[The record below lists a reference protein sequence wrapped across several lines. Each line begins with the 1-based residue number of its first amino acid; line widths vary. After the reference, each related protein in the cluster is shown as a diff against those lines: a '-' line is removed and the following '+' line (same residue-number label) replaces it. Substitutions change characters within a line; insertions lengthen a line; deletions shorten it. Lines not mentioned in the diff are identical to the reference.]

1 MSSAKTRS
9 SDAVG
14 DTGQSPRRSLTIRTR
29 LTLWS
34 AGMIAAVYLILAAIV
49 FGGLVGLV
57 QTEVDT
63 LVQGQSQ
70 ELIAR
75 IHQTHDNPAEAEQEI
90 RKELGRRARN
100 DFRFRVLDDSGRQ
113 LLTSDP
119 AQEFPPTPPEISAGL
134 EGFTTISGSDQHSA
148 VRVLRQPILLA
159 NRKAWA
165 EVTYSLDQ
173 MHANLRH
180 YGMLWLGTV
189 PLVVLLAAVGGSLLA
204 RRSLRPV
211 SEMIAGAK
219 RVEGDPSGK
228 RMEVRG
234 TGDELDQLA
243 ETLNVML
250 GRIERHVQQI
260 TQFTA
265 DASHELRS
273 PLAALRGAAE
283 VALTRRASAEE
294 LRSVLENAVDQY
306 DRLTRIA
313 EDLLLLARADTHQ
326 TVCHLERISVEDV
339 VRSATDLYS
348 AVAENRNIELTF
360 SATGQH
366 EVEGD
371 FGRLLQLVGN
381 LIDNAVKN
389 TPAGGR
395 IELFA
400 GSDDQQVFIRI
411 TDTGMGIPAHHVPH
425 VFDRFYRADD
435 SRDRS
440 TASGAGLGLSI
451 CKAIVTIHQG
461 TISLT
466 SFEGRGTEVLVRLPS
481 SAPKMNELSSSR

>member
-1 MSSAKTRS
+1 
-9 SDAVG
+9 
-14 DTGQSPRRSLTIRTR
+14 
-29 LTLWS
+29 
-34 AGMIAAVYLILAAIV
+34 MIAAVYLVLAAIV
-49 FGGLVGLV
+49 FSGLVGLV

-75 IHQTHDNPAEAEQEI
+75 VHQSHDNLAEAEQEI
-90 RKELGRRARN
+90 RKELGRRVRK
-100 DFRFRVLDDSGRQ
+100 DFRFRVLDNVGQ
-113 LLTSDP
+113 QILTSDP
-119 AQEFPPTPPEISAGL
+119 EQQFPLIPSDRNFGS
-134 EGFTTISGSDQHSA
+134 EGFTTVSGSQTYSF
-148 VRVLRQPILLA
+148 VRVYRQPIPLG
-159 NRKAWA
+159 NRTVQA

-173 MHANLRH
+173 MNANLRH

-189 PLVVLLAAVGGSLLA
+189 PLVMLLAALGGSLLA

-211 SEMIAGAK
+211 AEMIAGAK
-219 RVEGDPSGK
+219 SVEGDPSGN
-228 RMEVRG
+228 RMAVRG

-250 GRIERHVQQI
+250 DRIERHVEQI

-283 VALTRRASAEE
+283 VALTRRSSTED
-294 LRSVLENAVDQY
+294 LRTVLENAVDQY

-326 TVCHLERISVEDV
+326 NGFRFGKVTIEDV
-339 VRSATDLYS
+339 VQNANDLYT
-348 AVAENRNIELTF
+348 AVAESRNIALTC
-360 SATGQH
+360 SAAGRS
-366 EVEGD
+366 EIEGD
-371 FGRLLQLVGN
+371 FGRLLQLIGN
-381 LIDNAVKN
+381 LVDNAVKN

-395 IELFA
+395 IDLFVEHDA
-400 GSDDQQVFIRI
+400 GEIVIRVK
-411 TDTGMGIPAHHVPH
+411 DTGMGIPSHHLPH

-451 CKAIVTIHQG
+451 CKAIVEIHGG

-466 SFEGRGTEVLVRLPS
+466 SREGQGTEVQVRLPS
-481 SAPKMNELSSSR
+481 VPKMNELSSSR

>member
-1 MSSAKTRS
+1 
-9 SDAVG
+9 
-14 DTGQSPRRSLTIRTR
+14 
-29 LTLWS
+29 
-34 AGMIAAVYLILAAIV
+34 MIAAVYLILAAIV
-49 FGGLVGLV
+49 FSGLIGLV

-75 IHQTHDNPAEAEQEI
+75 VHQSHDNLGEAEREI
-90 RKELGRRARN
+90 RKELARRVRN
-100 DFRFRVLDDSGRQ
+100 DFRFRVLDETGQQ

-119 AQEFPPTPPEISAGL
+119 DQEFPPVPADRGFGS
-134 EGFTTISGSDQHSA
+134 EGFTTLSGSRTYSA
-148 VRVLRQPILLA
+148 VRIYRQPILLGTQTV
-159 NRKAWA
+159 WA

-173 MHANLRH
+173 MNANLRH

-189 PLVVLLAAVGGSLLA
+189 PLVILLAALGGFLLA

-211 SEMIAGAK
+211 AEMIAKARK
-219 RVEGDPSGK
+219 VEGDPSGN

-250 GRIERHVQQI
+250 DRIERHVEQI

-273 PLAALRGAAE
+273 PLAALRGSAE
-283 VALTRRASAEE
+283 VALTRRSSTEE
-294 LRSVLENAVDQY
+294 LRTVLENAVDQY

-313 EDLLLLARADTHQ
+313 EDLLLLARVDTQ
-326 TVCHLERISVEDV
+326 RNNFRFDRITTEDV
-339 VRSATDLYS
+339 VRSAHDLYS
-348 AVAENRNIELTF
+348 AVAESRNITLTC
-360 SATGQH
+360 SAPGRS
-366 EVEGD
+366 EIEGD
-371 FGRLLQLVGN
+371 FDRLLQLLGN

-395 IELFA
+395 VDLLVEQIGGE
-400 GSDDQQVFIRI
+400 VFIRVK
-411 TDTGMGIPAHHVPH
+411 DTGMGIPPHHLPH

-440 TASGAGLGLSI
+440 TAPGAGLGLSI
-451 CKAIVTIHQG
+451 CKAIVEIHQG
-461 TISLT
+461 AISLT
-466 SFEGRGTEVLVRLPS
+466 SREGEGTDVLVRLPVAS
-481 SAPKMNELSSSR
+481 KMNELSSSR